1 MAELNELLNE
11 EKASEERIL
20 EAAKELETAIE
31 LETAKLLEESELV
44 PEDPPYFIPP
54 ATDPTYDSVETITT
68 IEDTVADSDLVIMFE
83 PDISKIPAI
92 IEEWNIKHPEQC
104 LCVIDVP
111 PINKEIYIYATSAAM
126 NAKLPDDY
134 KEMVEKNKENNKYN
148 NIKKDFKV
156 WSSKRNNITYLDTT
170 KFI

>member
-1 MAELNELLNE
+1 LAELNELLNE

-111 PINKEIYIYATSAAM
+111 PINKEIYMSQADKTACCEYINLNENTYQIY
-126 NAKLPDDY
+126 LR
-134 KEMVEKNKENNKYN
+134 EMKHYF
-148 NIKKDFKV
+148 FKC
-156 WSSKRNNITYLDTT
+156 
-170 KFI
+170 